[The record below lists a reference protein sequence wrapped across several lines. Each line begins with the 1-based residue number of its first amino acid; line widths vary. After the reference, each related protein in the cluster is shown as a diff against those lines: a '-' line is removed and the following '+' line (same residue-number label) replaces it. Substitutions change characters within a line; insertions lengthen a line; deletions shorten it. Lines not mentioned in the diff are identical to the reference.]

1 VISFILQMLGI
12 AVPEEEVSKAV
23 EQQLIVVETIGQL
36 VGIIV
41 AWYGRYRQGDVKV
54 IGVRKG

>member
-23 EQQLIVVETIGQL
+23 EQLLIVVGTIGQL

-54 IGVRKG
+54 IGVRKD

>member
-54 IGVRKG
+54 IGVRKD